1 MESSL
6 KVIIKKHINFFKEE
20 KIESVYLNKVEKMVR
35 ESLFDEGIVLP
46 KNLSKIIKQEMI
58 KSLKDEYQILYQNPF
73 IMTTTKYQ
81 NPSIMTNLRNES
93 ETAIK
98 ERDLHHSLEN
108 FLKTKNIIPKTIYH
122 EKSLKSESLK
132 WLHPDVVG
140 YKNILI
146 NKLEKIKDA
155 SNLMN
160 LRQIE
165 IYSYEIKKTL
175 KLDNLRNYYYQ
186 AVSNSSWANY
196 GYLAVQEI
204 DEYDS
209 ELLDEVKKLNIKY
222 KIGLIKIDKS
232 NFLKSKILVKAL
244 LNENLDIEH
253 IGKLMLNPDFENFIE
268 KIKINHS

>member
-6 KVIIKKHINFFKEE
+6 KIIIKKHINFFKEE
-20 KIESVYLNKVEKMVR
+20 KIESVKLNKVEEMVR
-35 ESLFDEGIVLP
+35 ESLFEEGIVLP

-58 KSLKDEYQILYQNPF
+58 ETLKDEYQVLYKNPF
-73 IMTTTKYQ
+73 IMTTKIER
-81 NPSIMTNLRNES
+81 NLINLRNDS

-98 ERDLHHSLEN
+98 ERDLHNSLEN
-108 FLKTKNIIPKTIYH
+108 FLKTKNIIAKTIYH

-146 NKLEKIKDA
+146 NKLEKLKDT

-204 DEYDS
+204 DDYDT

-253 IGKLMLNPDFENFIE
+253 IGKLMLNHDFENFIE

>member
-6 KVIIKKHINFFKEE
+6 KIIIKKHINFFKEE
-20 KIESVYLNKVEKMVR
+20 KIESVYLNKVEEMVK
-35 ESLFDEGIVLP
+35 ESLFEERIVLP

-58 KSLKDEYQILYQNPF
+58 ETLKDEYQILYQNPF
-73 IMTTTKYQ
+73 IMTTTKK
-81 NPSIMTNLRNES
+81 NLINLRNDS

-98 ERDLHHSLEN
+98 ERDLHNSLEN

-204 DEYDS
+204 DEYDN
-209 ELLDEVKKLNIKY
+209 ELLDEVRKLNVKY

-232 NFLKSKILVKAL
+232 NFLTSKILVKAL

-253 IGKLMLNPDFENFIE
+253 IGKLMLNHDFENFIE
-268 KIKINHS
+268 KIKLNHS